1 MTARLK
7 GEQQDRA
14 LRLMQIAS
22 SIAAQ
27 LDLDPLLQ
35 EIVDAAAELIG
46 AEFSGILVLDRD
58 NPARYQLL
66 RVHGWHTPNSLPQ
79 PQGRGILSLPH
90 KEGRGLRLAK
100 VEQHPASVGVP
111 AGHPAIGPF
120 LGVPL
125 RFRDRV
131 LGSLFLG
138 QRPGDP
144 SFTSNDE
151 TLLTGLANL
160 AAVAIENSHLH
171 LQTEQFARMQER
183 ERLAHDLHDTVA
195 QLFYSIG
202 VEAENGLDASHEED
216 PTRAN
221 LEAIHHLAT
230 QGSIE
235 VRRAIFALTRSV
247 REEGLGYVLQTL
259 VEEFQANTGIE
270 TCLVLPPG
278 LTLPH
283 ARAYDAVVRVVQEA
297 LSNVRKHAQASMVL
311 ISLSESHDTLT
322 VTVQDNGIGISDGDL
337 EKTRRGDGYHAG
349 ILTLRT
355 ALERLGGRLSLVNGE
370 EEGLVLKAL
379 LPLPCKGDGRG

>member
-1 MTARLK
+1 MNPGLRR
-7 GEQQDRA
+7 EHQDYA

-46 AEFSGILVLDRD
+46 AEFGGILVLDQED
-58 NPARYQLL
+58 PVRYQLL
-66 RVHGWHTPNSLPQ
+66 RVHGWHSPNTLPQ

-90 KEGRGLRLAK
+90 KQGRPLRLAT

-138 QRPGDP
+138 QPPGHP

-151 TLLTGLANL
+151 VLLTGLANL
-160 AAVAIENSHLH
+160 AAVAIENAHLH

-202 VEAENGLDASHEED
+202 VEAENGLDACREEG
-216 PTRAN
+216 PPGAH

-230 QGSIE
+230 QGSVE

-247 REEGLGYVLQTL
+247 REEGLCYVLRTL
-259 VEEFQANTGIE
+259 VEEFEANTGIE

-283 ARAYDAVVRVVQEA
+283 ARAYDVVMRVVQEA
-297 LSNVRKHAQASMVL
+297 LSNVRKHAQATMVL
-311 ISLSESHDTLT
+311 VSLSASNDTLT
-322 VTVQDNGIGISDGDL
+322 VAVQDNGIGIAEANLLRTSGADGH
-337 EKTRRGDGYHAG
+337 HAG

-355 ALERLGGRLSLVNGE
+355 AVERLGGKLSLVNGE
-370 EEGLVLKAL
+370 EEGLVLKAQ
-379 LPLPCKGDGRG
+379 LPLPCMGDRGG

>member
-1 MTARLK
+1 MGTGLK
-7 GEQQDRA
+7 TENQDHA

-46 AEFSGILVLDRD
+46 AEFGGILVLDQGD
-58 NPARYQLL
+58 ATHYELL
-66 RVHGWHTPNSLPQ
+66 RVHGWQTPSSLPQ

-90 KEGRGLRLAK
+90 KEGRPLRLAQ

-111 AGHPAIGPF
+111 AGHPVIGPF

-138 QRPGDP
+138 QRPGQP
-144 SFTSNDE
+144 SFNSNDE
-151 TLLTGLANL
+151 VLLTGLANL
-160 AAVAIENSHLH
+160 AAVAIENAHLH

-183 ERLAHDLHDTVA
+183 ERLAHELHDTVA

-202 VEAENGLDASHEED
+202 VEAESGLEACHQNNSPLAH
-216 PTRAN
+216 
-221 LEAIHHLAT
+221 LEAIHRMTT
-230 QGSIE
+230 QGSVE
-235 VRRAIFALTRSV
+235 VRGAIFALTRSV
-247 REEGLGYVLQTL
+247 REEGLGYVLRTL
-259 VEEFQANTGIE
+259 VEEFEANTGIE

-278 LTLPH
+278 LALPS
-283 ARAYDAVVRVVQEA
+283 ARACDAVMRVVQEA
-297 LSNVRKHAQASMVL
+297 LSNVRKHAHASMVL
-311 ISLSESHDTLT
+311 VNLSASNDTLT
-322 VTVQDNGIGISDGDL
+322 ITVQDNGIGISPQNLRQTMVEDAH
-337 EKTRRGDGYHAG
+337 HAG

-355 ALERLGGRLSLVNGE
+355 TVERLGGRLSLANGE
-370 EEGLVLKAL
+370 EEGLVLKAQ
-379 LPLPCKGDGRG
+379 LPLPCKEGESG